1 MQIFTSEVLSEIVL
15 TDKSPES
22 EESIISKY
30 LPGIPGQEA
39 YQELSERSGSDLTAQ
54 AKFYGSSA
62 VFFF

>member
-1 MQIFTSEVLSEIVL
+1 MQIFSTDVLSEIVP

-39 YQELSERSGSDLTAQ
+39 YQEL
-54 AKFYGSSA
+54 
-62 VFFF
+62 